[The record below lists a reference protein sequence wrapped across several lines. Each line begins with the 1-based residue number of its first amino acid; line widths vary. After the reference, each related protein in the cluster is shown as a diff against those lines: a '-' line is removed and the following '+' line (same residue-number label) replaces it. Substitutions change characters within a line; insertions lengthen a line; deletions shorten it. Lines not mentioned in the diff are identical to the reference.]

1 MALRPFTPCLSIG
14 CRINSMKK
22 LSLSSILLFIL
33 LVPFIMTF
41 RISPGDTPY
50 WLFGI
55 IFFGLFV
62 YSGIDLIKIKEE
74 AYYNFKQILL
84 WVLILATIGS
94 AFYSAI
100 LVRHKTAPE
109 YNVHDIILQQEAAI
123 RFFLDKKN
131 PYSTPYFGTPLE
143 RWHYSDTEVNPA
155 LYHFV
160 MEPFYLLSVLPFYY
174 VSVHTVGFFDG
185 RILLYLLF
193 LSTLILGNFL
203 IKDKEKKLL
212 FLTLMA
218 FNPAML
224 SYTLEGRSD
233 MFMFAFLFA
242 SLYLLQKGKYVLA
255 GIPMA
260 LAFTVKQS
268 VWPIL
273 PLYVAY
279 LYFKEKSIRKVF
291 IDLSLFL
298 ALSLI
303 IVLPFFVWDPKA
315 FMDSTVYYLSG
326 STKFSYPIAGY
337 GWGMVLLSLGII
349 NNTHQNYPFMIWQAI
364 FSIPLLIVLLVKL
377 KEKTTVN
384 RLIIFYGLFL
394 FVFWYFSRYLNN
406 SHLGYL
412 SVVFLTAYFWPQEEE
427 SSKTK

>member
-1 MALRPFTPCLSIG
+1 
-14 CRINSMKK
+14 MKK

-50 WLFGI
+50 WLFGL
-55 IFFGLFV
+55 IFLGLFV
-62 YSGIDLIKIKEE
+62 YSGIDLIKLKE
-74 AYYNFKQILL
+74 AIYFNLKQILL
-84 WVLILATIGS
+84 WALILGTIGT
-94 AFYSAI
+94 AFYSAV

-131 PYSTPYFGTPLE
+131 PYSVTYFGTPLE
-143 RWHYSDTEVNPA
+143 KWHYSDTEVNPA
-155 LYHFV
+155 LFHFV
-160 MEPFYLLSVLPFYY
+160 MEPFYLLFVLPFYY
-174 VSVHTVGFFDG
+174 FSVHSIGFFDG
-185 RILLYLLF
+185 RIPLYLLF
-193 LSTLILGNFL
+193 LLTLILGNFL

-212 FLTLMA
+212 FTTLMA

-242 SLYLLQKGKYVLA
+242 SLYLLQKSKFVLA

-260 LAFTVKQS
+260 LAFTIKQS
-268 VWPIL
+268 IWPIF

-279 LYFKEKSIRKVF
+279 LYFKEKSIKKVL
-291 IDLSLFL
+291 INLSLF
-298 ALSLI
+298 AFFSLI
-303 IVLPFFVWDPKA
+303 IITPFYLWDPKA

-326 STKFSYPIAGY
+326 STKYSYPIAGY

-349 NNTHQNYPFMIWQAI
+349 KNTHQNYPFMIWQAV
-364 FSIPLLIVLLVKL
+364 FSLPVLVFLLFSLRK
-377 KEKTTVN
+377 KPTVSK
-384 RLIIFYGLFL
+384 LIIFYGLFL

-412 SVVFLTAYFWPQEEE
+412 SVVFLTAYFWPQEDDSPKE
-427 SSKTK
+427 K